1 MRRREHLQFE
11 LAARFIDL
19 FRNRPTSLVIGG
31 NADAPDQCPL
41 AFPVAN
47 ENVTK
52 QHNVSYASDAPK
64 ILSIPNAVVS
74 GRSTIG
80 SKESV
85 YCIGQV
91 HVPAYVENFLRD
103 GLAPADTIAMPE
115 AERFISGASVLLT
128 HWNSSIYGHWL
139 TEGLPKLLL
148 LKRLLPDIRS
158 DMQILAPSEP
168 AILSFVTRWRDA
180 VAPEIPLVT
189 YDVEREHVR
198 CEFLLLPDWLGGKF
212 HQYHPIL
219 NDLLETVIA
228 SCGGA
233 SHERVY
239 ISREKEPL
247 YREFANKDQIES
259 IAKSFGYRI
268 FIPEHHSV
276 AEQISTFASAREIAG
291 PFGSSLHNT
300 LFSPKGAR
308 VVSLNW
314 INAIQSRIAQVRG
327 HDIGYILPEGGEAV
341 AYERSLP
348 RRRCY
353 EISPHAFRCAIERAH
368 AI

>member
-1 MRRREHLQFE
+1 MRGWEHLQFE
-11 LAARFIDL
+11 VGARFIDL
-19 FRNRPTSLVIGG
+19 FRSRPTSLVIGG
-31 NADAPDQCPL
+31 IAKATDQRPL
-41 AFPVAN
+41 SFSVAN
-47 ENVTK
+47 ETITK
-52 QHNVSYASDAPK
+52 QHNVSYASDAAK
-64 ILSIPNAVVS
+64 ILSIPNAIVS

-80 SKESV
+80 SKEST

-91 HVPAYVENFLRD
+91 HVPAYVENFLLD
-103 GLAPADTIAMPE
+103 GLAPPDTTAMPGS
-115 AERFISGASVLLT
+115 ERFISGASVLLT

-148 LKRLLPDIRS
+148 VKSLLPDIRS
-158 DMQILAPSEP
+158 DIQILVPSEP
-168 AILSFVTRWRDA
+168 ATLSFVTRWRDV

-189 YDVEREHVR
+189 YDFGREHVR
-198 CEFLLLPDWLGGKF
+198 CEFLVLPDWLGGKF

-219 NDLLETVIA
+219 NDFLETVIA
-228 SCGGA
+228 AFERGG
-233 SHERVY
+233 HERVY
-239 ISREKEPL
+239 ISREKEPP
-247 YREFANKDQIES
+247 YREFANKEEIES
-259 IAKSFGYRI
+259 LARSFGYRI
-268 FIPEHHSV
+268 FIPEHHSI

-300 LFSPKGAR
+300 IFSPKGAR

-341 AYERSLP
+341 AYDRNLP
-348 RRRCY
+348 RHRRY
-353 EISPHAFRCAIERAH
+353 QISPHAFRRAIEDVE